1 MRWMYIKIIYQI
13 ILGWAVHHTQSRIHQ
28 KNYSAHIN
36 TPSPLFGSPKRQQRR
51 HIISFYFYLML
62 NVIFFVLPVAKMV
75 FYQIPLSS
83 CIGKRTVKNR
93 KIFIFQKSRG
103 EYICCDCSII
113 DGQTDRLID
122 GQTDRL
128 TNWPT
133 PN

>member
-36 TPSPLFGSPKRQQRR
+36 TPSPLLACPKDSNK
-51 HIISFYFYLML
+51 HTFFYFF
-62 NVIFFVLPVAKMV
+62 NVKCYIFFVLPVAKMV